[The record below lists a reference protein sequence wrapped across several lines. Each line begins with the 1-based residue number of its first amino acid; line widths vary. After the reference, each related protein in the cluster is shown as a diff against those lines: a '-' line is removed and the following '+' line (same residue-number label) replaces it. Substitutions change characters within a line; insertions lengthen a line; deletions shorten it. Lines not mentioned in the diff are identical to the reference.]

1 MLRGLRTGDNEPPLG
16 GTMKDREGNYLSPKK
31 SHTQRMRAMDFVHL
45 WESSE
50 SLDEFIRY
58 SGMKKSTAISR
69 ASLYRKR
76 GINLKR
82 QTGKGNRRTLDI
94 ELLNSMTKGNQ

>member
-1 MLRGLRTGDNEPPLG
+1 
-16 GTMKDREGNYLSPKK
+16 MKDRKGNYLSPKK
-31 SHTQRMRAMDFVHL
+31 SHTKRMRAMDFVHL